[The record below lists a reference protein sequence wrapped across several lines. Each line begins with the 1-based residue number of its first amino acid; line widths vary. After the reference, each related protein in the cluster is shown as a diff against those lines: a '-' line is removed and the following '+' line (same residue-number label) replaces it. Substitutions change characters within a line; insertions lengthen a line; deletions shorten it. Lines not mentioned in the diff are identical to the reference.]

1 MADHSQN
8 KNSFCLK
15 GKESLSWVSRRFHKY
30 NLSYSGP
37 NFKSFR
43 WGRYSRKQIMPC
55 LATLSKESENDIAN
69 IIRKTQN
76 FVKKTKN
83 YLLEIMSKLPE
94 M

>member
-1 MADHSQN
+1 
-8 KNSFCLK
+8 
-15 GKESLSWVSRRFHKY
+15 
-30 NLSYSGP
+30 
-37 NFKSFR
+37 
-43 WGRYSRKQIMPC
+43 MPC

-94 M
+94 MWKTKYQKCK